1 MSAIHEQAMT
11 YVYQQMLQR
20 LLDFYSRAERTAIQ
34 LLVQRL
40 IVAAG
45 GVERVGDYRV
55 LMVQTGSRESFYV
68 LTALRAAQLTIAGR
82 YPATFSLRVV
92 TPRMGDISQATLEN
106 IHRCYSA
113 LFVYDDPRVE
123 LLMADNREV
132 TPFNHSKPLST
143 AARDA
148 NRTDLLMFG
157 HLRSPDSLLGLGDEG
172 YLAMAEFYR
181 NMARWGTGVDSWVS
195 SDTPR
200 QQKQFMTG
208 LQRASR
214 RFGLVIEPSGG
225 FDGLFAQLDAMGG
238 ELFRQFY
245 GQENI
250 EPWRPEGRFEA
261 CRRLGRVSIDDLIV
275 DRLEESNWSL
285 FGEFLG
291 VRPDGLVAPTLDH
304 EYLSPYLSAHLY
316 GLQACYLQGRSY
328 EHGYG
333 DYVQRTI
340 MIMHRKQLPMHIC
353 QQVQELFGSPS
364 AMPER
369 RAQAA
374 AEAQETLGLSEM
386 QLVCMLHAPFIGN
399 GAGLE
404 NYLRCCHPDMLFALP
419 ELRNAI
425 EGGPATEEAKQWLY
439 EVSGLP
445 VALLNK
451 VYQSPIAVSEQPI
464 VTVSARRSVPEAP
477 DSSEDEQRAREFYE
491 RWAR

>member
-1 MSAIHEQAMT
+1 
-11 YVYQQMLQR
+11 
-20 LLDFYSRAERTAIQ
+20 
-34 LLVQRL
+34 
-40 IVAAG
+40 
-45 GVERVGDYRV
+45 
-55 LMVQTGSRESFYV
+55 
-68 LTALRAAQLTIAGR
+68 
-82 YPATFSLRVV
+82 
-92 TPRMGDISQATLEN
+92 
-106 IHRCYSA
+106 
-113 LFVYDDPRVE
+113 
-123 LLMADNREV
+123 
-132 TPFNHSKPLST
+132 
-143 AARDA
+143 
-148 NRTDLLMFG
+148 MFG

-200 QQKQFMTG
+200 QQKQFMAG

-275 DRLEESNWSL
+275 DRLEESSWAL

-291 VRPDGLVAPTLDH
+291 VRPDGLIAPTLDH

-340 MIMHRKQLPMHIC
+340 MLMHRKQLPMHVC

-364 AMPER
+364 VMPER

-374 AEAQETLGLSEM
+374 AEAQETLGLSET
-386 QLVCMLHAPFIGN
+386 QLVCMLYAPFIEN

-425 EGGPATEEAKQWLY
+425 EDGPATEEAKQWLY
-439 EVSGLP
+439 EISGLS

-477 DSSEDEQRAREFYE
+477 DSSEDEQGAHELYE